1 MFSCL
6 EVGKIKDAYMQS
18 LQSLRDKANKK
29 IKTLFFLLEDNS
41 ISSHL
46 EHDRKMKTKMETAF
60 ELKTIFSNQSTLKK
74 KGIGTISE

>member
-1 MFSCL
+1 
-6 EVGKIKDAYMQS
+6 MQS
-18 LQSLRDKANKK
+18 SQSLRDKANTK
-29 IKTLFFLLEDNS
+29 IKTILFILEANS

-46 EHDRKMKTKMETAF
+46 EHDRKMKTKMKTAF

>member
-29 IKTLFFLLEDNS
+29 IKTLLFILEDNS

-46 EHDRKMKTKMETAF
+46 EHARKMKTKMKTAF